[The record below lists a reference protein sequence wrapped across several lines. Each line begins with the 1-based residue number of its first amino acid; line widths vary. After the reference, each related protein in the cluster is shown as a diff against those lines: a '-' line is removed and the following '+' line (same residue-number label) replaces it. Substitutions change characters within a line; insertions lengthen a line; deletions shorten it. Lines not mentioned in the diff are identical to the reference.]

1 MSDENPNPQPD
12 ITSQFRELGEN
23 IKNFFHSAWE
33 SEESQNFRQELQN
46 GLNELGRATN
56 EAVDEFK
63 TSETGQKFKTEADD
77 FINRVETGEVE
88 TKARQEISKVL
99 SFINNEFGNLNEQI
113 KPSDPETTQ
122 TDEPDEPVGPET
134 ETDTESK
141 EV

>member
-1 MSDENPNPQPD
+1 MSENPDPQPD

-33 SEESQNFRQELQN
+33 SEESQNFRDELQN

-63 TSETGQKFKTEADD
+63 TSETGQKFKSEADD

-99 SFINNEFGNLNEQI
+99 SFINNELGNLNEQI
-113 KPSDPETTQ
+113 KPKEAATSPPE
-122 TDEPDEPVGPET
+122 DEDE
-134 ETDTESK
+134 
-141 EV
+141 

>member
-33 SEESQNFRQELQN
+33 SEESQKFKQELEN

-63 TSETGQKFKTEADD
+63 SSETGQKFKAEADN

-99 SFINNEFGNLNEQI
+99 NFINDELGNLNEQI
-113 KPSDPETTQ
+113 KPKESATAQ
-122 TDEPDEPVGPET
+122 TEDPDEPVQEPKNED
-134 ETDTESK
+134 E
-141 EV
+141 